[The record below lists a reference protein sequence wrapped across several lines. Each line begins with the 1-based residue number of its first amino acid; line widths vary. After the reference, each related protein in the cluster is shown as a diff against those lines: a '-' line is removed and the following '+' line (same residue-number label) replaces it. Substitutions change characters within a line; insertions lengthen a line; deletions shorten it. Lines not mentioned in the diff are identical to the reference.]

1 MLRGAKRII
10 FVVDGSARVGER
22 MSLEEL
28 SPARRAAYLKRLRSL
43 PPAKRLQLAL
53 DTIDRG
59 RAFILAE
66 LRKRHPLADERELQR
81 LLAERL
87 CGPEVATRAFGPR

>member
-1 MLRGAKRII
+1 
-10 FVVDGSARVGER
+10 

-28 SPARRAAYLKRLRSL
+28 SPKRRAAYLERLREL
-43 PPAKRLQLAL
+43 PLEKRLQLAL

-59 RAFILAE
+59 RAFILAD
-66 LRKRHPLADERELQR
+66 LRNRNPGATDRQLQR

-87 CGPEVATRAFGPR
+87 CGPEIAARAFRGS